1 MPNKKA
7 KRKTPA
13 KRHKATLKRRSK
25 PHEKKLDE
33 RFVLSFM
40 PDELKEEAKI
50 MLASNG
56 DYEVAKFW
64 ASATR
69 SQLEM
74 LAHNIMWDELLWETR
89 RESIRKAMIEVMHG
103 EYRIEE
109 RPEGD

>member
-7 KRKTPA
+7 KKKPPA
-13 KRHKATLKRRSK
+13 KRRKAVPKRRSK
-25 PHEKKLDE
+25 PQEKKLDK

-40 PDELKEEAKI
+40 PEELRGEAQI
-50 MLASNG
+50 MLDAHG

-69 SQLEM
+69 SQLEV

-89 RESIRKAMIEVMHG
+89 RESIRKAMIEVMY
-103 EYRIEE
+103 EQYRIEE
-109 RPEGD
+109 RPND